1 MRLPVAA
8 GLLFA
13 VAVAPLLAGAIGPL
27 RAVWVPVL
35 ALAVAAFRANQR
47 PFAASF
53 VVGSTYSQDLVRRF
67 LRGPGAL
74 LAGGVLVMAGL
85 VGG

>member
-1 MRLPVAA
+1 MRVPVVA

-13 VAVAPLLAGAIGPL
+13 VATMPLLIGSL
-27 RAVWVPVL
+27 GVWRAFMVPVV
-35 ALAVAAFRANQR
+35 ALVVVAYRANQR

-67 LRGPGAL
+67 LRGPGPL
-74 LAGGVLVMAGL
+74 LAGGVLAMAGL
-85 VGG
+85 LG

>member
-1 MRLPVAA
+1 MEQVLLGPV
-8 GLLFA
+8 
-13 VAVAPLLAGAIGPL
+13 GPL
-27 RAVWVPVL
+27 RAVAVPAI
-35 ALAVAAFRANQR
+35 ALLVAAYRANQR

-67 LRGPGAL
+67 LRGPGVL

-85 VGG
+85 LG